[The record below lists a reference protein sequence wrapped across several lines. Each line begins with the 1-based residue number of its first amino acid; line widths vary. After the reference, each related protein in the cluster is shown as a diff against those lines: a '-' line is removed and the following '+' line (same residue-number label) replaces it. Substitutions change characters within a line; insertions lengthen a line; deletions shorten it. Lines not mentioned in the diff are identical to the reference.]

1 MKGGNTMKQYRI
13 KGNTGTVK
21 ASCMKQAIYKL
32 VDEDG
37 EFVYK
42 NHWYT
47 RSNQKA
53 WAEVETPWGYKCIVE
68 EV

>member
-1 MKGGNTMKQYRI
+1 MKQYRI
-13 KGNTGTVK
+13 KGNTEKVK

-47 RSNQKA
+47 RSNKKA
-53 WAEVETPWGYKCIVE
+53 WAEVETPWGYNCIVE